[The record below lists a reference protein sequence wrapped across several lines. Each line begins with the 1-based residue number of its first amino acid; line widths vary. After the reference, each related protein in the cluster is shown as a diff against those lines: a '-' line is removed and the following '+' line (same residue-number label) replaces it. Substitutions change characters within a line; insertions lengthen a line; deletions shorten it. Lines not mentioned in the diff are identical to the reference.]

1 MDYNHRDHAHVM
13 KFHELCIDH
22 KLVNAESQ
30 QNVDFRTRK
39 AIKQRKNTYG
49 GSPNANLDQRNSG
62 MKQNFNLELLDL
74 ILVIFYTKGGGVFIG
89 KVEPLGSF
97 IEYRVAISCVHLS
110 KCCGKSE
117 NAPWLLIG

>member
-1 MDYNHRDHAHVM
+1 M
-13 KFHELCIDH
+13 KFHELRIDH

-74 ILVIFYTKGGGVFIG
+74 ILVIFTQKGGGI
-89 KVEPLGSF
+89 
-97 IEYRVAISCVHLS
+97 YRKSGTVRIFYRISCRDLVRTLV
-110 KCCGKSE
+110 E
-117 NAPWLLIG
+117 MLW